1 MSGLTGSLI
10 PLFLALLAQE
20 PPPQPEPKPA
30 EEPARQEPAETPPP
44 APEEPPVAV
53 RPPPLLDFMKP
64 FDHVAYEAALG
75 AIAEAFPD
83 LMRVRSLG
91 QSRGGRDL
99 WLAVLADTV
108 AEEPRKHPAAV
119 IVTDLAPGPHG
130 DVAGPEAA
138 IFVLESLL
146 VRARNDPEL
155 REQFK
160 RSALYFL
167 PAPDPDHAFPP
178 SPGTESSQERD
189 PASECR
195 LEENFPARWQPF
207 GDGVRAP
214 GPYALSEPESATLAR
229 FLLERENLST
239 LVLLSREEPPDADSP
254 GSLRAYAR
262 ETLDLALREARPW
275 AGERKQTDIGGAP
288 EGFET
293 TAALALNALQ
303 GLPRLECA
311 APRLERL
318 RPDLWLLDLSLK
330 NPGVLPTLGDAS
342 RRLGFPSVSMRV
354 SGGRMVACA
363 LRVAGSESFK
373 ALETSL
379 EILPIGHLDG
389 SEVQDV
395 RVIVQ
400 AEEGAELSF
409 SFSSSRAGSSVVGA
423 TLR

>member
-1 MSGLTGSLI
+1 VNGI
-10 PLFLALLAQE
+10 PGGWISFVLALAAQE
-20 PPPQPEPKPA
+20 PAPQPVPKPA
-30 EEPARQEPAETPPP
+30 EEPAIEKPAEAPAP
-44 APEEPPVAV
+44 APEEPPVAI
-53 RPPPLLDFMKP
+53 RPPPLLDFTKP

-99 WLAVLADTV
+99 WLAVLADTG

-119 IVTDLAPGPHG
+119 FVTDLAPAPSGE
-130 DVAGPEAA
+130 VAGPEAA

-146 VRARNDPEL
+146 VRARSDPEL
-155 REQFK
+155 RESF
-160 RSALYFL
+160 RNSALYFL
-167 PAPDPDHAFPP
+167 PAPDPDHAFLP
-178 SPGTESSQERD
+178 SPRTASSGDGQAGT
-189 PASECR
+189 ECR
-195 LEENFPARWQPF
+195 LEENFPARWLPF

-239 LVLLSREEPPDADSP
+239 LVLLSREEPPSDPPP

-275 AGERKQTDIGGAP
+275 TGEREQTDIGGAP
-288 EGFET
+288 GGFEAS
-293 TAALALNALQ
+293 AAVAVDVIQ
-303 GLPRLECA
+303 DLPRLACG

-318 RPDLWLLDLSLK
+318 RPDLWLLDLPLR
-330 NPGVLPTLGDAS
+330 NQGVLPTLGDAS
-342 RRLGFPSVSMRV
+342 RRLGFPSVSMQM

-363 LRVAGSESFK
+363 LKGVGSESFR
-373 ALETSL
+373 ALESSL
-379 EILPIGHLDG
+379 ESVPIGHLAG
-389 SEVQDV
+389 YEAQEV
-395 RVIVQ
+395 RIIVQ

-409 SFSSSRAGSSVVGA
+409 SFSSSRAGSAAVGA